1 MDFFSFSF
9 LICIGSM
16 KIIGMEQEILLKLT
30 KGDHQA
36 FKEIFRSYYLKVRM
50 YLLGFLKDEDEA
62 EELTQVIFIKL
73 WDKREIFLT
82 VQNFDLYLFKLVKN
96 SMLNFIKAKQINRL
110 GEGKFIDGIDMD
122 TPYENLV
129 AVDLQLLIQL
139 TVDKMPAQRK
149 EIFRLS
155 RQCGL
160 SNDEIA
166 QKLGIQKKTVENHLN
181 LALKEL
187 RKVIYMVG
195 LLYSML
201 ID

>member
-1 MDFFSFSF
+1 
-9 LICIGSM
+9 M
-16 KIIGMEQEILLKLT
+16 KIMGTEQEILLKLA

-96 SMLNFIKAKQINRL
+96 SMLNFIKGKQINRL
-110 GEGKFIDGIDMD
+110 GEGEIIDGIDMN

-129 AVDLQLLIQL
+129 AGDLQLLIRL

-195 LLYSML
+195 LLYNML